1 MEESQLATLSTK
13 RVLVTSLAV
22 DTFNLLLNAVV
33 AGVTGSAIMLV
44 AAIEGFAGLC
54 SAAMLLFAD
63 KRSNTKATKL
73 HPFGYGREISYWSTI
88 AAFVVVASA
97 GVFAIHLGYQKVL
110 SDNPQAVRHTWL
122 AFAGLT
128 VALGTNGYS
137 FWTSLRKLLDG
148 QPLESISKVFLTSP
162 RVAPKTTV
170 VLDAMGSTVALVGLF
185 ILGIYALSGSTAPRL
200 DGVGALAMG
209 LGLILSSA
217 GLLLSVRALVMNQG
231 APREMERKIRDA
243 AREVPEVK
251 HVVGMQTTLVGSD
264 KVLANI
270 DVHLK
275 DGLNTD
281 QVEQVV
287 EKVKEATEQVEG
299 VQVHV
304 EPDAMEDAHNFP
316 KHSQEQQ
323 GLRR

>member
-1 MEESQLATLSTK
+1 MDETPQSTLTTK
-13 RVLVTSLAV
+13 RVLFTSLFV
-22 DTFNLLLNAVV
+22 DLFDLAMNAVV
-33 AGVTGSAIMLV
+33 AAVTGSAVMLV
-44 AAIEGFAGLC
+44 EALEGFAGLC
-54 SAAMLLFAD
+54 SVAMLLFAD

-88 AAFVVVASA
+88 AAFVIVASV
-97 GVFAIHLGYQKVL
+97 GVIAVHLGYSKL
-110 SDNPQAVRHTWL
+110 LNDNPQQVRYAPL
-122 AFAGLT
+122 ACVAL
-128 VALGTNGYS
+128 VIALGTNGYS

-148 QPLESISKVFLTSP
+148 QPLESITKVFMTSP

-185 ILGIYALSGSTAPRL
+185 FLAIYAVSGSTVARF
-200 DGVGALAMG
+200 DGIGALAMG
-209 LGLILSSA
+209 LGMLLSA
-217 GLLLSVRALVMNQG
+217 VGLLLSVRALVMNQG
-231 APREMERKIRDA
+231 APRDMERKIRDA

-251 HVVGMQTTLVGSD
+251 HVIGMQTTMVGSD
-264 KVLANI
+264 KVLANL

-287 EKVKEATEQVEG
+287 EKVKEATEQVNEG

-304 EPDAMEDAHNFP
+304 EPDAIDEH
-316 KHSQEQQ
+316 HQEP
-323 GLRR
+323 RP

>member
-1 MEESQLATLSTK
+1 MEETEKPTLSTK

-22 DTFNLLLNAVV
+22 DVFGLIVNAVV

-44 AAIEGFAGLC
+44 GAIEGFAGLC
-54 SAAMLLFAD
+54 SVAMLLFAD

-88 AAFVVVASA
+88 AAFVIVASA
-97 GVFAIHLGYQKVL
+97 GVFAVHLGYQKIL
-110 SDNPQAVRHTWL
+110 ADNPEPVRHVWL
-122 AFAGLT
+122 AFIALAI
-128 VALGTNGYS
+128 ALGSNGYS

-148 QPLESISKVFLTSP
+148 APMESISRVFITSP

-185 ILGIYALSGSTAPRL
+185 ILTVYALGGSTVARL

-209 LGLILSSA
+209 LGLILSSG

-287 EKVKEATEQVEG
+287 EKVKEVTEQVNEG

-304 EPDAMEDAHNFP
+304 EPDAMDDTHHDFRQPP
-316 KHSQEQQ
+316 K
-323 GLRR
+323 R

>member
-1 MEESQLATLSTK
+1 MEETEKPQLSTK
-13 RVLVTSLAV
+13 RVLVTALGI
-22 DTFNLLLNAVV
+22 DIFDLIMNAIV
-33 AGVTGSAIMLV
+33 AAITGSAIMLV
-44 AAIEGFAGLC
+44 EAIEGFAGLC
-54 SAAMLLFAD
+54 SVGMLLFAD

-88 AAFVVVASA
+88 AAFIIVASA
-97 GVFAIHLGYQKVL
+97 GVFAVHLGYQKVL
-110 SDNPQAVRHTWL
+110 SDNPAPVRHVWL
-122 AFAGLT
+122 AFIGLT
-128 VALGTNGYS
+128 IALGSNGYS
-137 FWTSLRKLLDG
+137 FFTSLRKLLDG
-148 QPLESISKVFLTSP
+148 APVESISRVFMTSP

-170 VLDAMGSTVALVGLF
+170 VLDAMGSAVALVGLF
-185 ILGIYALSGSTAPRL
+185 ILSVYVLGGSTVARL

-209 LGLILSSA
+209 LGMILSA
-217 GLLLSVRALVMNQG
+217 FGLLLSVRALVMNQG

-251 HVVGMQTTLVGSD
+251 HVVGMQTTMVGSD

-281 QVEQVV
+281 QVEEVV

-304 EPDAMEDAHNFP
+304 EPDAMEDAHHDFHQP
-316 KHSQEQQ
+316 AK
-323 GLRR
+323 R